1 MSRIFNHFY
10 TPLLDDD
17 GYTAMMIIREQW
29 EQEELEQLEEELRQG
44 IESEYWADDST
55 LIEP

>member
-1 MSRIFNHFY
+1 MSRHNFL
-10 TPLLDDD
+10 PLLDDD

-44 IESEYWADDST
+44 IESEYWADDNAT
-55 LIEP
+55 IEQ

>member
-1 MSRIFNHFY
+1 MSRHNFL
-10 TPLLDDD
+10 PLLDDD

-44 IESEYWADDST
+44 IESEYWADDNAT
-55 LIEP
+55 IEP